1 MKYETERRQLLKL
14 YPIKALDSNTRKLEP
29 DFFPEYLLEEVTE
42 GEIQTIAPSG
52 SKIKED
58 FNLKLEHITRA
69 IAAEI

>member
-1 MKYETERRQLLKL
+1 MYPLKT
-14 YPIKALDSNTRKLEP
+14 LDHNTRKLEP

-42 GEIQTIAPSG
+42 GEIQATSTSG

-58 FNLKLEHITRA
+58 FNLKLEHITKA

>member
-1 MKYETERRQLLKL
+1 M
-14 YPIKALDSNTRKLEP
+14 EP

-42 GEIQTIAPSG
+42 GEIQATSTSG

-58 FNLKLEHITRA
+58 FNLKLEHITKA